1 MFTNK
6 KLSRFH
12 NIAPCNKTRLI
23 KTSFYF
29 SNYYCSVHRYM
40 QAMQA
45 GGPVGYGGGPVGYGG
60 GQSGYPPPNQHME
73 MRRH

>member
-1 MFTNK
+1 
-6 KLSRFH
+6 
-12 NIAPCNKTRLI
+12 
-23 KTSFYF
+23 
-29 SNYYCSVHRYM
+29 M

>member
-1 MFTNK
+1 
-6 KLSRFH
+6 
-12 NIAPCNKTRLI
+12 
-23 KTSFYF
+23 
-29 SNYYCSVHRYM
+29 M

-60 GQSGYPPPNQHME
+60 GQSGYLPPNQHME